1 MDSNMAAILQSRY
14 ILIVRP
20 TGRAEKLLGERIEL
34 RRHARENYRLY
45 GEWYGD
51 PEIWRLTSWAASPL
65 SPSAVERLFED
76 RELSPTDDSFAIHLK
91 GEEEPVGVI
100 SLMNISEA
108 NDSAELSVIV
118 GHPEDRHQ
126 GYGAEAIALILRY
139 GFEDLGLNRV
149 GLSVFEF
156 NEDAISTY
164 EKLGFRKEGRL
175 RKAVKRDDTFHDAIL
190 MGISRSEW
198 EAPPSS

>member
-1 MDSNMAAILQSRY
+1 MGIFY
-14 ILIVRP
+14 GVRLS
-20 TGRAEKLLGERIEL
+20 GRAKGLVGERVEL
-34 RRHARENYRLY
+34 RRHARANYRLY

-76 RELSPTDDSFAIHLK
+76 RELSTTDDSFAIHLK
-91 GEEEPVGVI
+91 DEERPIGVV

-118 GHPEDRHQ
+118 GHPEDRHH
-126 GYGAEAIALILRY
+126 GYGAEAIDTILRY
-139 GFEDLGLNRV
+139 GFEELRLNRV

-164 EKLGFRKEGRL
+164 EKLGFREEGRL
-175 RKAVKRDDTFHDAIL
+175 RQALKRDGAFHDAIL
-190 MGISRSEW
+190 MSVLGSEW
-198 EAPPSS
+198 RQTSTS

>member
-1 MDSNMAAILQSRY
+1 VGIFY
-14 ILIVRP
+14 VVRLS
-20 TGRAEKLLGERIEL
+20 GGAKELVGERIKL

-51 PEIWRLTSWAASPL
+51 REIWRLTSWAASPL

-76 RELSPTDDSFAIHLK
+76 RELSSTDDSFAIHLK
-91 GEEEPVGVI
+91 GEEKPIGVI

-118 GHPEDRHQ
+118 GHPEDRHH
-126 GYGAEAIALILRY
+126 GIGAEAIDTILRY
-139 GFEDLGLNRV
+139 GFEELGLNRV

-156 NEDAISTY
+156 NENAISTY
-164 EKLGFRKEGRL
+164 DKLGFSEEGRL
-175 RKAVKRDDTFHDAIL
+175 RQALKRDDAFHDAIL
-190 MGISRSEW
+190 MSVLKSEWQATSRS
-198 EAPPSS
+198 

>member
-1 MDSNMAAILQSRY
+1 VGLS
-14 ILIVRP
+14 
-20 TGRAEKLLGERIEL
+20 GRAKKLLGKRIEL

-45 GEWYGD
+45 AEWYGD

-76 RELSPTDDSFAIHLK
+76 RELSSTDDSFAIHLK
-91 GEEEPVGVI
+91 GEEEPIGVI
-100 SLMNISEA
+100 SLMNISQA

-118 GHPEDRHQ
+118 GHPEDRNQ
-126 GYGAEAIALILRY
+126 GYGAEAIAMILHY
-139 GFEDLGLNRV
+139 GFEELGLNRI

-164 EKLGFRKEGRL
+164 EKLGFREEGRL
-175 RKAVKRDDTFHDAIL
+175 RRAVKRDEAFHDAIL
-190 MGISRSEW
+190 MSVRSSEW
-198 EAPPSS
+198 QENPRS

>member
-1 MDSNMAAILQSRY
+1 LS
-14 ILIVRP
+14 
-20 TGRAEKLLGERIEL
+20 GRAKKLLGERIEL

-51 PEIWRLTSWAASPL
+51 PEIWRLTSWAAAPL
-65 SPSAVERLFED
+65 GPSVVERLFVD
-76 RELSPTDDSFAIHLK
+76 RELSGTEDSFAIHLK
-91 GEEEPVGVI
+91 GEEEPIGVI

-118 GHPEDRHQ
+118 GHPDDRHH
-126 GYGAEAIALILRY
+126 GYGAEAIDTILRY
-139 GFEDLGLNRV
+139 GFEELGLNRV

-164 EKLGFRKEGRL
+164 GRLGFREEGHL
-175 RKAVKRDDTFHDAIL
+175 RQALKRDGAFHDAVL
-190 MGISRSEW
+190 MSVLEPEWREAAGTRS
-198 EAPPSS
+198 

>member
-1 MDSNMAAILQSRY
+1 
-14 ILIVRP
+14 VRLS
-20 TGRAEKLLGERIEL
+20 GRAKKLLGERIEL

-51 PEIWRLTSWAASPL
+51 QEIWRLTSWAASPL

-76 RELSPTDDSFAIHLK
+76 RELSSTDDSFAIHLK
-91 GEEEPVGVI
+91 GEEEPIGVI
-100 SLMNISEA
+100 SLMNISDA

-118 GHPEDRHQ
+118 GHPEDRHH
-126 GYGAEAIALILRY
+126 GYGAEAIDTILRY
-139 GFEDLGLNRV
+139 GFEELGLNRV

-164 EKLGFRKEGRL
+164 ERVGFREEGRL
-175 RKAVKRDDTFHDAIL
+175 RQALKRDGAFHDAIL
-190 MGISRSEW
+190 MSVLEPEWRETSRS
-198 EAPPSS
+198 

>member
-1 MDSNMAAILQSRY
+1 
-14 ILIVRP
+14 VRP
-20 TGRAEKLLGERIEL
+20 TGRAKRLTGERIEL

-51 PEIWRLTSWAASPL
+51 PEIWRLTSWSASPL

-76 RELSPTDDSFAIHLK
+76 RERSPTDDSFAIHLK
-91 GEEEPVGVI
+91 GEEEPIGVI

-126 GYGAEAIALILRY
+126 GYGAEAIASILRY
-139 GFEDLGLNRV
+139 GFEDLGLNRI

-175 RKAVKRDDTFHDAIL
+175 PKAVERDEVFYDAIL
-190 MGISRSEW
+190 MGISRDEW

>member
-1 MDSNMAAILQSRY
+1 MRLS
-14 ILIVRP
+14 
-20 TGRAEKLLGERIEL
+20 GRAKGLVGERIEL
-34 RRHARENYRLY
+34 RRHVREHYGLY

-65 SPSAVERLFED
+65 IPSAVERMFEE
-76 RELSPTDDSFAIHLK
+76 RELSSTDDSFAIHLK
-91 GEEEPVGVI
+91 GGEKPIGVI

-118 GHPEDRHQ
+118 GHPEDRHH
-126 GYGAEAIALILRY
+126 GYGAEAIDTILRY
-139 GFEDLGLNRV
+139 GFEELGLNRV

-164 EKLGFRKEGRL
+164 EKLGFREEGRL
-175 RKAVKRDDTFHDAIL
+175 RQALKRDGTFHGAIL
-190 MGISRSEW
+190 MSVLASERRQ
-198 EAPPSS
+198 A

>member
-1 MDSNMAAILQSRY
+1 
-14 ILIVRP
+14 VR
-20 TGRAEKLLGERIEL
+20 TSGRARSLVGERVEL

-45 GEWYGD
+45 GEWYAD

-76 RELSPTDDSFAIHLK
+76 RELSSADDSFAIHLK
-91 GEEEPVGVI
+91 GEEEPIGVI

-118 GHPEDRHQ
+118 GHPEDRHH
-126 GYGAEAIALILRY
+126 GYGAEAIDTLLRY
-139 GFEDLGLNRV
+139 GFEELGLNRV

-164 EKLGFRKEGRL
+164 ERLGFREEGRL
-175 RKAVKRDDTFHDAIL
+175 RKALKRDDAFHDAIL
-190 MGISRSEW
+190 MSIMGSEW
-198 EAPPSS
+198 REAADPRT